1 MSATDDTK
9 QLPPADWS
17 EWKKMWRNTI
27 THSKFEWDFA
37 MDVIPEVIGLKPS
50 QVTPQFPFI
59 GGDGRQYH
67 MDFAI
72 LTDKVKIA
80 IELEGFDK
88 TISNRG
94 KNRKEHDDFN
104 RRIQSLTALGWRP
117 LTITN
122 AQFKSDPMHYANMI
136 RQIISEPPTETV
148 IIASRDNS
156 EVLRSIEKM
165 SGMIHR
171 IASEPPKNITPNVN
185 QSNTKVSS
193 SMKKIGIAGIATLVV
208 LLAIFAFARLRNT
221 NIPKV
226 YDNCAAL
233 RLDYPNGVAQSEE
246 AKSLAKSEAEVNKA
260 VYNANPNRDGYLK
273 DGIACN

>member
-1 MSATDDTK
+1 
-9 QLPPADWS
+9 
-17 EWKKMWRNTI
+17 
-27 THSKFEWDFA
+27 

-50 QVTPQFPFI
+50 QVTPQFPFT

-72 LTDKVKIA
+72 HTDKVRIA

-88 TISNRG
+88 TNSNRG

-148 IIASRDNS
+148 IIANQDNS
-156 EVLRSIEKM
+156 EVLKSIEKM
-165 SGMIHR
+165 SGMIHQ
-171 IASEPPKNITPNVN
+171 IASEPPKNPTTINQDNSEILKSIEKMSGMIHQIASEPPKNPTTPNVN
-185 QSNTKVSS
+185 QDNTKVLN
-193 SMKKIGIAGIATLVV
+193 SMKKIGIVGIAALAV
-208 LLAIFAFARLRNT
+208 LLAILAFTLLPNT

-226 YDNCAAL
+226 YDNCTLL
-233 RLDYPNGVAQSEE
+233 RIDYQYGVARSEE
-246 AKSLAKSEAEVNKA
+246 DKAKANSRAEVNEA
-260 VYNANPNRDGYLK
+260 VYNANSRLDQVPQ
-273 DGIACN
+273 DGIACIK

>member
-1 MSATDDTK
+1 
-9 QLPPADWS
+9 
-17 EWKKMWRNTI
+17 
-27 THSKFEWDFA
+27 

-50 QVTPQFPFI
+50 QVTPQFPFT

-72 LTDKVKIA
+72 HTDKVRIA

-88 TISNRG
+88 TNSNRG

-148 IIASRDNS
+148 IIANQDNS
-156 EVLRSIEKM
+156 EVLKSIEKM
-165 SGMIHR
+165 SGLIHQ
-171 IASEPPKNITPNVN
+171 IASEPPKNPTTPNVN
-185 QSNTKVSS
+185 QDNTKVLN
-193 SMKKIGIAGIATLVV
+193 SMKKIGIVGIAALAV
-208 LLAIFAFARLRNT
+208 LLAILAFTLLPNT

-226 YDNCAAL
+226 YDNCTLL
-233 RLDYPNGVAQSEE
+233 RIDYQYGVARSEE
-246 AKSLAKSEAEVNKA
+246 DKAKANSRAEVNEA
-260 VYNANPNRDGYLK
+260 VYNANSRLDQVPQ
-273 DGIACN
+273 DGIACIK